1 MKKKIII
8 ACAALVATIAVALP
22 SFSISLIENSL
33 IQQNAETLSQDRGK
47 KKFPAGTCDGT
58 GPGFTD
64 VKCPGGYVICCWAH
78 TNVYGK

>member
-8 ACAALVATIAVALP
+8 TCCSLVAIFAVGASFQVARAENASVQENMEAL
-22 SFSISLIENSL
+22 
-33 IQQNAETLSQDRGK
+33 ADD

-78 TNVYGK
+78 THVYGK